1 MEVSLSELTGL
12 SHSVIAPKLRLS
24 SSKSCQHH
32 LRCDYLPENLLPFSL
47 FCSICLV
54 LRQNKWTRTRGC
66 ERNVSVFFTGPL
78 TKEIESEITRSPA
91 SNTRRPADKNLGPML
106 PITKDILR
114 DFYTPFNEKLAKV
127 LQNDSFLWENNS
139 KLWTS
144 QHHNSCYFRKRK
156 KEKKIPLM
164 CQPAPLDFI
173 SLKCPLKKTNNKI
186 YVFLFKL
193 FF

>member
-1 MEVSLSELTGL
+1 MYEYESQKTAPSSFVEASLSELTGL

-32 LRCDYLPENLLPFSL
+32 LRCDYLPENLLLQSPFSL

-54 LRQNKWTRTRGC
+54 LRQNQNKWTRTRGC

-139 KLWTS
+139 KL
-144 QHHNSCYFRKRK
+144 
-156 KEKKIPLM
+156 
-164 CQPAPLDFI
+164 
-173 SLKCPLKKTNNKI
+173 
-186 YVFLFKL
+186 
-193 FF
+193 